1 MRDYNHW
8 TVLGVL
14 CELLPQ
20 AGNRITLADERDRHG
35 MPIARFTHS
44 LCDNDRRNI
53 AFATRIMDEIWAGAG
68 AQDTLKIDRFAH
80 LLGGCRMGF
89 SPADSVCDA
98 GNKVW
103 GLENLFVADGSC
115 FPTQGAAN
123 PALAIMAVASR
134 LAELL
139 GRKRTGGRAA
149 APERGLGRTRRGL
162 VRAIGRG

>member
-1 MRDYNHW
+1 
-8 TVLGVL
+8 L
-14 CELLPQ
+14 E
-20 AGNRITLADERDRHG
+20 
-35 MPIARFTHS
+35 
-44 LCDNDRRNI
+44 
-53 AFATRIMDEIWAGAG
+53 EIWDGAG
-68 AQDTLKIDRFAH
+68 GQDQLKIDRYAH
-80 LLGGCRMGF
+80 LVGGCRMGF
-89 SPADSVCDA
+89 APEDSVCDA

-103 GLENLFVADGSC
+103 GVPNLFVADGSC

-139 GRKRTGGRAA
+139 ARKRTGGRAA